1 MRSFFKIFFASLLA
15 LIAFVLIVFFFTL
28 GFISSIASGIAGNG
42 RGETGSNAVL
52 VLDLSQSFREK
63 PVEDPLA
70 DFSDTRYNTPGVYDV
85 IRLIR
90 YAKTDSAIRGIYIK
104 AGSNANGFGTSEEIR
119 NALADFKGS
128 HKFIYA
134 YGDVISLKAYYASNV
149 ADKIYCNPKGGL
161 EWQGLTSVM
170 LYFKKTL
177 DKLEIQPEIFYAGK
191 FKSATEPL
199 RTEKMSDANRLQT
212 TELLGDI
219 FNHILVQTAAARGQ
233 DTAVLRR
240 CVDQQLIQHPQ
251 DAIEYK
257 LLDGAKYNDEVL
269 EEMLPK
275 LKVHSVNDINFVPLG
290 KYYESVKLKMRSDGK
305 DRIALIYAEGNIV
318 GGKNDQ
324 QEIGEDAYRNMIR
337 KARLDKDIRAIVFR
351 INSGGGSALV
361 SENLWRELSLAK
373 AAKPVVVSFGDVAAS
388 GGYYLSCNADSIFAD
403 PMTITGSIG
412 VFSIILN
419 TQSFFKNK
427 LGITFDA
434 VHTAK
439 EPDAITMA
447 QPLTEMQRK
456 FLQND
461 VDSIYLDFKSRV
473 ADGRKKDIQYIDSIG
488 QGRVWGGQK
497 ARGLGLVDEIGGL
510 QDAVNCAARLAKTS
524 DYRLRE
530 YPEPKNF
537 LELLLNDYK
546 ETVKMKSIREDL
558 GDQGLKWYK
567 TMTDIKSM
575 AGVPQMRLPF
585 QLDIFQK

>member
-1 MRSFFKIFFASLLA
+1 
-15 LIAFVLIVFFFTL
+15 
-28 GFISSIASGIAGNG
+28 
-42 RGETGSNAVL
+42 
-52 VLDLSQSFREK
+52 
-63 PVEDPLA
+63 
-70 DFSDTRYNTPGVYDV
+70 
-85 IRLIR
+85 
-90 YAKTDSAIRGIYIK
+90 
-104 AGSNANGFGTSEEIR
+104 
-119 NALADFKGS
+119 
-128 HKFIYA
+128 
-134 YGDVISLKAYYASNV
+134 
-149 ADKIYCNPKGGL
+149 
-161 EWQGLTSVM
+161 
-170 LYFKKTL
+170 
-177 DKLEIQPEIFYAGK
+177 
-191 FKSATEPL
+191 
-199 RTEKMSDANRLQT
+199 
-212 TELLGDI
+212 
-219 FNHILVQTAAARGQ
+219 
-233 DTAVLRR
+233 
-240 CVDQQLIQHPQ
+240 
-251 DAIEYK
+251 
-257 LLDGAKYNDEVL
+257 
-269 EEMLPK
+269 
-275 LKVHSVNDINFVPLG
+275 
-290 KYYESVKLKMRSDGK
+290 
-305 DRIALIYAEGNIV
+305 V

-324 QEIGEDAYRNMIR
+324 QEIGEDAYRSMIR